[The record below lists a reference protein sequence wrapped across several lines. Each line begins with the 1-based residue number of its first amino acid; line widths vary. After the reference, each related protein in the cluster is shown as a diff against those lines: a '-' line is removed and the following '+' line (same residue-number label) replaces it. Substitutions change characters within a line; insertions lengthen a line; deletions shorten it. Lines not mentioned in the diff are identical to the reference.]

1 MQPSHTVSL
10 NDGHTLPAIGFG
22 TWTLT
27 GEEATRVVHS
37 ALEVGYRL
45 IDTAPRYEN
54 EREVGAAIRASGIAR
69 RELFVATKLRGAD
82 HGYRSTLAGL
92 DRSLELLGLEDVDLY
107 LIHWPL
113 PRRKLFVESWQA
125 MIELRAK
132 GKARSIGVSNFEP
145 EHVQALIDATDVV
158 PAVNQIELHPEFS
171 QPVLRAFDA
180 ARGILT
186 QAWRPLGK
194 GKAVQEPLVME
205 IARKHGKSP
214 AQIILRWELDLGVA
228 PIPKTVT
235 VERMR
240 ENFAIFDFALDENDR
255 VRLAS
260 LDRGVRWGGD
270 PNVHEEL

>member
-92 DRSLELLGLEDVDLY
+92 DRSLELL
-107 LIHWPL
+107 
-113 PRRKLFVESWQA
+113 
-125 MIELRAK
+125 
-132 GKARSIGVSNFEP
+132 
-145 EHVQALIDATDVV
+145 
-158 PAVNQIELHPEFS
+158 PEFS

-205 IARKHGKSP
+205 IARKHGKS
-214 AQIILRWELDLGVA
+214 
-228 PIPKTVT
+228 
-235 VERMR
+235 
-240 ENFAIFDFALDENDR
+240 
-255 VRLAS
+255 
-260 LDRGVRWGGD
+260 
-270 PNVHEEL
+270 